1 MTSLPHPYS
10 RLSSPCFSRGL
21 PRGLSLNRSRRSA
34 RVLGLLLALA
44 CAAAPLSES
53 IAATATPKAKSAKTA
68 AKTAKTTK
76 AAKAAKAAKAVK
88 GAKLVKTAAAPKPV
102 ARPVDYAGE
111 QVNFREWQAVADFE
125 QEMAGKHGFE
135 PEALKALMSQV
146 NYIDSAVQLVKP
158 APPGKPKN
166 WQAYRDRFI
175 EPVRVD
181 AGVSF
186 WNENA
191 AALARAEATY
201 GVPAE
206 IIVGIIGVE
215 TVYGRNTGRFRVM
228 DVLTTLA
235 FAYPDTP
242 NREARMNF
250 FRGELENTL
259 LLARKSNID
268 ALSLV
273 GSFAGAVGLPQFMPG
288 SILAYGVDFDAD
300 GQIDLRNSAVDAIGS
315 VANFLVQHGWKAG
328 QSGPVAYQAQVSPD
342 RAWESF
348 IGQGLEAK
356 FSPEQLAAAG
366 VVSNLT
372 LPADRLFGL
381 IDLQNGAE
389 ATEYWLATDNFF
401 AITQYN
407 RSYFYAMS
415 VVELGRAV
423 RLARGV

>member
-1 MTSLPHPYS
+1 MTSLL
-10 RLSSPCFSRGL
+10 RVL
-21 PRGLSLNRSRRSA
+21 PRRISLI
-34 RVLGLLLALA
+34 LLALS
-44 CAAAPLSES
+44 CTTLHAAPSK
-53 IAATATPKAKSAKTA
+53 ATP
-68 AKTAKTTK
+68 
-76 AAKAAKAAKAVK
+76 AKAHVKAAKAVNTVK
-88 GAKLVKTAAAPKPV
+88 AKAPAPK
-102 ARPVDYAGE
+102 VDYTGE
-111 QVNFREWQAVADFE
+111 QVNFREWKAVADFE
-125 QEMAGKHGFE
+125 EEMVSKHGFE
-135 PEALKALMSQV
+135 RDALKALLAQV

-191 AALARAEATY
+191 QALARAEAQY

-215 TVYGRNTGRFRVM
+215 TVYGRNTGRFRVL

-235 FAYPDTP
+235 FAYPETP
-242 NREARMNF
+242 NREARMTF

-259 LLARKSNID
+259 LLARKENFD
-268 ALSLV
+268 PLSLI

-288 SILAYGVDFDAD
+288 SILAYGVDFDGD
-300 GQIDLRNSAVDAIGS
+300 GKIDLRNSAVDAIGS
-315 VANFLVQHGWKAG
+315 VANFLVQHGWQAS
-328 QSGPVAYQAQVSPD
+328 QSGPVAYPADVSPN
-342 RAWESF
+342 RAWEGF

-356 FSPEQLAAAG
+356 YTAEELAAAG
-366 VVSNLT
+366 AVSASA
-372 LPADRLFGL
+372 LPAGRLYGL

-389 ATEYWLATDNFF
+389 ATEYWFASDNFF
-401 AITQYN
+401 AITHYN

-423 RLARGV
+423 RLAKGV